1 MARIGVTLSGIE
13 RSLLNRL
20 AEANAAATLS
30 TLRLAA
36 GKKILHP
43 SDDPATFVALGQLQ
57 NRLNVVTATMSNVTA
72 ASSIITQTQSALD
85 QVRTQLGT
93 IRTEL
98 LKDEDQG
105 LTAEERAEAQ
115 AKIDTAISQINSLA
129 ATQIDGRRVLD
140 GSADFDVSGRNG
152 TQVREVRVRG
162 TGGATSQTI
171 SGSVSSAA
179 TQADLLY
186 TGADGKTTDAAVFT
200 LTGDLGSASITVAD
214 EEDLSSVATK
224 INNQSHNTGVTAS
237 VDGNEL
243 TLSTVNYG
251 SRIQMAVEVTSGAFG
266 TTGGNGDGTADGTDA
281 TASINGQA
289 ISGAGSVDGNRLTVN
304 ANGFRF
310 QIELAEGFTGN
321 IDTITVGGSALT
333 FSLQTDPVYRD
344 TLAIPGFQAGR
355 LGGLS
360 GTLDQVA
367 SGGTV
372 SGLAAN
378 TSQAI
383 RIVDEAL
390 GDLTRVEGNVDG
402 FYNAAIT
409 SSSNLLADLQ
419 EDLEDSI
426 AETDGFN
433 ADEESLLLAK
443 NQAMAA
449 NAVAGLAVLNQ
460 QRSGLVLLIQQIA
473 GLT

>member
-1 MARIGVTLSGIE
+1 MARIGITLSGIE

-72 ASSIITQTQSALD
+72 ASSIVTQTQSTLD

-98 LKDEDQG
+98 LKDENQE

-115 AKIDTAISQINSLA
+115 AKIDTAIAQINSLA
-129 ATQIDGRRVLD
+129 TTQIDGRRVLD

-152 TQVREVRVRG
+152 TQVREVRVRS
-162 TGGATSQTI
+162 TGGAASQTI

-179 TQADLLY
+179 TRAELLY
-186 TGADGKTTDAAVFT
+186 TGAGGQTTSAAVFT
-200 LTGDLGSASITVAD
+200 LTGDLGTASITVAD

-243 TLSTVNYG
+243 TLATVNYG
-251 SRIQMAVEVTSGAFG
+251 SRIHMAVDVTSGAFA

-281 TASINGQA
+281 AASINGHA
-289 ISGAGSVDGNRLTVN
+289 VSGAAVDGNRFTVN
-304 ANGFRF
+304 RNGFHF
-310 QIELAEGFTGN
+310 EIEFAAGFTGDFN
-321 IDTITVGGSALT
+321 TMTVSGSALT
-333 FSLQTDPVYRD
+333 FSLQTDLAYQD
-344 TLAIPGFQAGR
+344 TLAIPGLQANR
-355 LGGLS
+355 PGGLS

-367 SGGTV
+367 SGGAV
-372 SGLAAN
+372 SGLAEN

-390 GDLTRVEGNVDG
+390 AGLTQVEGTVDG

-409 SSSNLLADLQ
+409 SSSSLLADFQ

-426 AETDGFN
+426 TETDGYN
-433 ADEESLLLAK
+433 ETEESLLLATS
-443 NQAMAA
+443 QALAS
-449 NAVAGLAVLNQ
+449 NAVAGLAILNQ
-460 QRSGLVLLIQQIA
+460 QRSSIVYLIQRIA
-473 GLT
+473 GLA